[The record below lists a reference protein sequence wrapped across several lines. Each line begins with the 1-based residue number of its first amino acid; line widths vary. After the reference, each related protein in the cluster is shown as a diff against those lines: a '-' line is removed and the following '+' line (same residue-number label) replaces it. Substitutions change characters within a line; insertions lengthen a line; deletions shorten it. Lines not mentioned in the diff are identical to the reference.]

1 MILRDLLPHI
11 VDDVCVYAEAEI
23 GGYEDAFVGKLENA
37 PSQLLDKK
45 LRLIGAARKNMLDI
59 QIWN

>member
-1 MILRDLLPHI
+1 MILRDLLSHI
-11 VDDVCVYAEAEI
+11 VDDICIYAQSDI
-23 GGYEDAFVGKLENA
+23 GGYEDVFVGKLENA
-37 PSQLLDKK
+37 PSSLLDKK

>member
-1 MILRDLLPHI
+1 MRLRDLLPHI
-11 VDDVCVYAEAEI
+11 VDNVCIYLEAEI
-23 GGYEDAFVGKLENA
+23 GGYEDVFVGKLDNA

-59 QIWN
+59 QVWN